1 MISKKNHVLIL
12 KNDAVGDLCQ
22 SLSTINKI
30 IQNNKDKKILIYL
43 SERSEKFN
51 FLVNDANVIFK
62 KLNYDLSL
70 IEKIKLI
77 FFLYITNISDI
88 YILTPKN
95 FYYYLP
101 YIFRSIK
108 FHALCINGHN
118 KYKRP
123 PEYLRKFLYKYVVND
138 RSATYK
144 RDHTSKIQNKL
155 IFSSNPVIKKEIL
168 VNPSIFLKSHLPKNY
183 IYFHFKKDVADKL
196 SWDMSALKLLFNELL
211 KYYDY
216 VVFTRDLEK
225 AKHTDDIYHQFKV
238 VDFNNK
244 QTTSYKNLNSKIILF
259 DNIEGQDLYH
269 TINSSTKILAF
280 HGMMTN
286 LGSINYKKII
296 DLWFCDIKNFN
307 DYRNYRN
314 AFYEFKPVYSGYDFT
329 IPSKDIF
336 KTIRKISYSL
346 KNDE

>member
-1 MISKKNHVLIL
+1 MVSKNNHVLVL

-22 SLSTINKI
+22 SLSAINNI
-30 IQNNKDKKILIYL
+30 IHNNKDKKIFIYL

-51 FLVNDANVIFK
+51 FLINGANVIFK

-70 IEKIKLI
+70 MEKIKLLY
-77 FFLYITNISDI
+77 FLYVAKISDI

-101 YIFRSIK
+101 YIFRGIK
-108 FHALCINGHN
+108 FHALCINGH
-118 KYKRP
+118 KRYKRP
-123 PEYLRKFLYKYVVND
+123 NEYLRKFLFKYVVND

-144 RDHTSKIQNKL
+144 RDHTSAIQHKL
-155 IFSSNPVIKKEIL
+155 TFNCNPIIKKKIL
-168 VNPSIFLKSHLPKNY
+168 VNPSKFLKSHLPNNY
-183 IYFHFKKDVADKL
+183 IYFHLKKDVIDKL
-196 SWDMSALKLLFNELL
+196 SWDISALKLLFHELL

-216 VVFTRDLEK
+216 VIFTRDLEK
-225 AKHTDDIYHQFKV
+225 IKHADDIYLQFKV
-238 VDFNNK
+238 VNFYNE
-244 QTTSYKNLNSKIILF
+244 QTTTDKNLNSKIILF
-259 DNIEGQDLYH
+259 DNIEGQDLFH
-269 TINSSTKILAF
+269 TINSSAKILAF

-296 DLWFCDIKNFN
+296 DLWFCDIKNFT

-314 AFYEFKPVYSGYDFT
+314 AFYEFKPVYPGYDFT
-329 IPSKDIF
+329 IPSKSIL

>member
-1 MISKKNHVLIL
+1 MVSKNNHVLIL

-22 SLSTINKI
+22 SLNAINNI
-30 IQNNKDKKILIYL
+30 IHNNKENKILIYL
-43 SERSEKFN
+43 SERSEKFQ
-51 FLVNDANVIFK
+51 FLIDGTDVIFK

-77 FFLYITNISDI
+77 YFLYITKISDI

-108 FHALCINGHN
+108 FHALCINGH
-118 KYKRP
+118 KRYRRP
-123 PEYLRKFLYKYVVND
+123 HEYLRKFLYKYVVND

-144 RDHTSKIQNKL
+144 RDHTSEIQHKL
-155 IFSSNPVIKKEIL
+155 TFNNNPIIKKQIL
-168 VNPSIFLKSHLPKNY
+168 VNPSKFLKSHLPKNY
-183 IYFHFKKDVADKL
+183 IFFHLKKNVTEKL
-196 SWDMSALKLLFNELL
+196 SWDISALKLLFNELL
-211 KYYDY
+211 KHYEY

-225 AKHTDDIYHQFKV
+225 IKNIDDIYHEFKV
-238 VDFNNK
+238 VDFYSE
-244 QTTSYKNLNSKIILF
+244 QITTNKNLNPKIILF
-259 DNIEGQDLYH
+259 DGIEGQDLYH

-314 AFYEFKPVYSGYDFT
+314 AFYEFKPVYLGYDFT
-329 IPSKDIF
+329 IPSKDIS

-346 KNDE
+346 KNDK